1 MIRVSSFNKASEK
14 TRRKKGFSLIE
25 IMVVIVIMGVL
36 ATVGVPKLFNVIE
49 KTKEKTDLMKLYYLR
64 DALNK
69 ALIENETALTNTVT
83 AKKMNDEQFQK
94 LIDKMYEGF
103 KYERGATLFVI
114 EVHNGLSVNVQNSHN
129 SANNTYNV
137 SEILGTSGT
146 WCDALREA
154 GFEGVADIV
163 ADRIKGTYKKETDTY
178 TSFSWKDSNNNNA
191 EWQRTAPKK
200 PMFTSL
206 ALNKGKKNEN
216 TRYTMSARWTDVN
229 HPGNSLE
236 IYILPNGKKW
246 NQAFFTD
253 NGTCFSTYGDKG
265 CNGR

>member
-1 MIRVSSFNKASEK
+1 MIRVLNNQSLLRQNLKA
-14 TRRKKGFSLIE
+14 GFTLIE
-25 IMVVIVIMGVL
+25 ILVVIVILGVL
-36 ATVGVPKLFNVIE
+36 AGVGAPKLMGVVE

-69 ALIENETALTNTVT
+69 AMIENENALTNTTT
-83 AKKMNDEQFQK
+83 AKKMNADQLQQ

-129 SANNTYNV
+129 KANNTYNV
-137 SEILGTSGT
+137 SKILGTSGT

-163 ADRIKGTYKKETDTY
+163 ADRIKGTYKKDTDTY
-178 TSFSWKDSNNNNA
+178 TSFSWKDANNNDA

-216 TRYTMSARWTDVN
+216 TRYTMSARWTDVK
-229 HPGNSLE
+229 HPGHSLE

-246 NQAFFTD
+246 NQAFLTD
-253 NGTCFSTYGDKG
+253 NGTCFSTYGDLG
-265 CNGR
+265 CSGN